1 MSFSRPAMVIETG
14 GIRLAVTRSAGTLRW
29 ATARLN
35 PNCCS
40 MSSFS
45 ESVMANQITKASA
58 SEAPKMLR

>member
-1 MSFSRPAMVIETG
+1 M
-14 GIRLAVTRSAGTLRW
+14 AVTRSAGTLRW